1 MSLSLPAVTSSARPS
16 KAVRAGGAQ
25 CCAAN
30 SEFLSPRSQIQ
41 LKRPSASL
49 LKVEIIVSFRYG
61 LRRQKRVTPSF
72 QEQLSVPLRLDLPI
86 DDHMSNV
93 NPFWAPDAHDD
104 SDVVGHLTAPS
115 FKGCSSR

>member
-1 MSLSLPAVTSSARPS
+1 MTCTSSQSQCQPTSIAS
-16 KAVRAGGAQ
+16 LKA
-25 CCAAN
+25 AAAPPRSVMN
-30 SEFLSPRSQIQ
+30 SRRLCPTSGCLPPRRESEFLSPRSQIQ

-61 LRRQKRVTPSF
+61 LRRQKRVSPSF

-93 NPFWAPDAHDD
+93 NPFWAEFGAM
-104 SDVVGHLTAPS
+104 
-115 FKGCSSR
+115 